1 MTVIVYPMDW
11 SGGCNDCYSVPNGLV
26 PEGAMTVRV
35 YPVDWPEGAM
45 TVIVYPMD
53 WSGGCSDCY
62 SVHNDSHR
70 QVNQSWMP
78 SVD

>member
-1 MTVIVYPMDW
+1 
-11 SGGCNDCYSVPNGLV
+11 
-26 PEGAMTVRV
+26 MTVRV